1 MFDELPHFVE
11 IAEQVLVET
20 LVARLPLKLSIKPFC
35 IGLSVD
41 VAPFDVVLEMP
52 SQDVFEVNSV
62 PLSLRSCEA
71 GPWFRRCDRVRAR
84 PAGR

>member
-35 IGLSVD
+35 IGLSVS
-41 VAPFDVVLEMP
+41 M
-52 SQDVFEVNSV
+52 
-62 PLSLRSCEA
+62 
-71 GPWFRRCDRVRAR
+71 
-84 PAGR
+84 